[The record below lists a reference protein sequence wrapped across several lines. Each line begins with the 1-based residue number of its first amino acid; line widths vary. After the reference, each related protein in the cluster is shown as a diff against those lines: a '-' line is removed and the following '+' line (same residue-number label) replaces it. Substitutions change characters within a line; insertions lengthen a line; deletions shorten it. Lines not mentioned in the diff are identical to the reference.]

1 MAAVVVVWA
10 AIVGFGYYVGFH
22 FLFTLLF
29 LCVFFFRMVLQETFV
44 VQDYLFYDAMTS
56 SSGHWSNTSSL
67 GINEYSSNGW
77 KLGNRS
83 SYGFI
88 LCDYVPNTP
97 FELSWVATERSRQ
110 EPTIHIDS
118 NNYFETITAGSMNIN
133 GTACTGTYELNKEYH
148 LRIYSDK
155 IEAYKED
162 TLIGS
167 KSVSTS
173 NPTISF
179 GVGANR
185 YLRVKDFKIK
195 AL

>member
-1 MAAVVVVWA
+1 
-10 AIVGFGYYVGFH
+10 
-22 FLFTLLF
+22 
-29 LCVFFFRMVLQETFV
+29 MVLQETFV
-44 VQDYLFYDAMTS
+44 VRDYLFYDAMTS
-56 SSGHWSNTSSL
+56 SSGRWSNTSSL
-67 GINEYSSNGW
+67 RINDYSSNGW

-88 LCDYVPNTP
+88 QCDYVPNTP
-97 FELSWVATERSRQ
+97 FELSWVATERSGQ

-118 NNYFETITAGSMNIN
+118 NYFETNTAGSMTIN
-133 GTACTGTYELNKEYH
+133 GTACTGTYELDKEYS
-148 LRIYSDK
+148 LRVYSDK

-179 GVGANR
+179 GIGANR